1 MPKFKID
8 LPDGRSVEV
17 DAPDANTAAAGAV
30 KWSSS
35 NPIAG
40 RAAADRDAA
49 RRLKSTP
56 DQLRAISKGASFG
69 FADELDAA
77 GAALETGVGNVFKRA
92 TGQKPAYG
100 MKDAYG
106 AVMDANAKA
115 DNIFAKEHPVQNVG
129 LQIAGGAIGPG
140 MAGAA
145 RWVGGARSLAGA
157 TGRSA
162 LVGGITG
169 AVAGAGNAEG
179 DMANRGKGAV
189 RGATTGAVIG
199 GVLPAAG
206 RVAQTGG
213 RAIDNATGGRIG
225 TLFGGHEARAVQ
237 RLADALRADGV
248 DNAAINRL
256 TQEWVQTGAPPPM
269 LMNVA
274 GENTR
279 RLVRLA
285 GMKEGEGARILGGIG
300 GRERASLPATA
311 RNRARQLTPGE
322 DRPANVVA
330 EAATEARDTAAE
342 NAYRGPYREQTL
354 VTPETSAA
362 LRGGPGRA
370 AMQRARSAAEARQN
384 YDQMDEIDR
393 LMGGDFQ
400 EGTQPISAGTID
412 RVRIAMRGRAEK
424 AGQSPDTRDIAGGLR
439 DRARQIDT
447 SLERIPEIQG
457 ARGNYR
463 AHSQFIEGVEDVG
476 PNIFK
481 QSADEFA
488 PQFEAVPAMGVDA
501 RRAGA
506 QIGARQTMTDA
517 FGQGPRR
524 ARSTIDS
531 IADGE
536 DPQRN
541 LRALFGGE
549 ADRFVSAIR
558 NMRQRVD
565 NAQFVDPN
573 VGSKTAPTQADAQA
587 ANDVLRVLQ
596 GSGLGVLIE
605 KLRNGLTLTSEEA
618 ATIAQIATSL
628 PDQAMSRLNA
638 PQAPVPQIAGNL
650 FRRAGVAATPMMASQ
665 GTGPR

>member
-1 MPKFKID
+1 
-8 LPDGRSVEV
+8 
-17 DAPDANTAAAGAV
+17 
-30 KWSSS
+30 
-35 NPIAG
+35 
-40 RAAADRDAA
+40 
-49 RRLKSTP
+49 
-56 DQLRAISKGASFG
+56 
-69 FADELDAA
+69 
-77 GAALETGVGNVFKRA
+77 
-92 TGQKPAYG
+92 
-100 MKDAYG
+100 
-106 AVMDANAKA
+106 
-115 DNIFAKEHPVQNVG
+115 
-129 LQIAGGAIGPG
+129 
-140 MAGAA
+140 
-145 RWVGGARSLAGA
+145 
-157 TGRSA
+157 
-162 LVGGITG
+162 
-169 AVAGAGNAEG
+169 
-179 DMANRGKGAV
+179 
-189 RGATTGAVIG
+189 
-199 GVLPAAG
+199 
-206 RVAQTGG
+206 
-213 RAIDNATGGRIG
+213 
-225 TLFGGHEARAVQ
+225 
-237 RLADALRADGV
+237 LRADGV

-330 EAATEARDTAAE
+330 EAATEARDAAAE

-362 LRGGPGRA
+362 LRGGPGRS

-439 DRARQIDT
+439 DRARRIDT

-463 AHSQFIEGVEDVG
+463 AHSQFIEGVENVG

-506 QIGARQTMTDA
+506 QVGARQTMTDA

-524 ARSTIDS
+524 TRSMIDS

-573 VGSKTAPTQADAQA
+573 VGAKTAPTQADAQA
-587 ANDVLRVLQ
+587 ANDVLRVLH

-628 PDQAMSRLNA
+628 PGQAMTRLNA
-638 PQAPVPQIAGNL
+638 PAAPVPQIAGNV
-650 FRRAGVAATPMMASQ
+650 FRRASVAATPMMASQ